1 MYLWLVFVCSYSDVS
16 GSLQGDCM
24 SVVIR
29 NLISNAR
36 FNVFFNM
43 SIPISEVEGSLFT
56 VQKMKS
62 FFTTHFETLE

>member
-1 MYLWLVFVCSYSDVS
+1 
-16 GSLQGDCM
+16 M

-43 SIPISEVEGSLFT
+43 SIPISEVEGSLFI